1 VKFTQTN
8 VATLRAP
15 VGATD
20 HTEWDDGMP
29 GFGIRFRDGGAGAY
43 TIKFSLHGKQ
53 VKLGLG
59 KVNKVALV
67 AAKTEA
73 QQHFAKIAKGINPAL
88 ERATVVVKAASTLDQ
103 MIPAFLAYLAQ
114 EGRAESYLAENTR
127 SLTRYFKALHPYNAS
142 DVTRLTVANE
152 LAKISKEHGPFAAA
166 RSRAHLSKF
175 YSWAIGEG
183 RAENN
188 PGSGTN
194 KATTKTRDRILSD
207 AELAKIWDECPAD
220 EDYGRIIML
229 LMLTGCRRDEIASLS
244 RSEIK
249 ADHLDLPGRR
259 TKNKKRF
266 LVPLS
271 PQALAILNS
280 IKPRADSDF
289 VFGRG
294 DGGFSGWSQSKARL
308 DARLAS
314 SNEGTGFNDWVPHDM
329 RRTFST
335 TMNDRGTA
343 PHVVEACLNHIV
355 GGVAGV
361 YNHAKH
367 LKEKR
372 EALDQW
378 GEHISAIVH
387 PRPKLRSVS

>member
-1 VKFTQTN
+1 MKFSQTN
-8 VATLRAP
+8 VAAIRPPTGKA
-15 VGATD
+15 D
-20 HTEWDDGMP
+20 HCEWDDAMP
-29 GFGIRFRDGGAGAY
+29 RFGIRFRNGGPGSY
-43 TIKFSLHGKQ
+43 VIQYSLHGREAKIA
-53 VKLGLG
+53 LG
-59 KVNKVALV
+59 KVSRVRLMD
-67 AAKTEA
+67 AKTEA

-88 ERATVVVKAASTLDQ
+88 ERATVAAKAASTLDQ
-103 MIPAFLAYLAQ
+103 MIPDFLAYLAQ
-114 EGRAESYLAENTR
+114 EGRAESYLDENTR
-127 SLTRYFKALHPYNAS
+127 SLTRYFKALHSYNAL
-142 DVTRLTVANE
+142 DVTRLMVATE

-188 PGSGTN
+188 PVSGTN
-194 KATTKTRDRILSD
+194 KATTKKRDRILTD
-207 AELAKIWDECPAD
+207 KELGKIWDECPAD

-229 LMLTGCRRDEIASLS
+229 LMLTGCRRDEIGSLS
-244 RSEIK
+244 RYEIK
-249 ADHLDLPGRR
+249 GDHLDLPGRR

-271 PQALAILNS
+271 PQALAVLKTIE
-280 IKPRADSDF
+280 PRDDSDF

-294 DGGFSGWSQSKARL
+294 EGGFSGWSQSKARL
-308 DARLAS
+308 DARL
-314 SNEGTGFNDWVPHDM
+314 GFDDWVPHDL

-335 TMNDRGTA
+335 KMNDMGVA
-343 PHVVEACLNHIV
+343 PHIVEACLNHVV

-378 GEHISAIVH
+378 GRHISAIVH
-387 PRPKLRSVS
+387 PRPKLRSVG